1 MLEIKALYIK
11 KINKMG
17 CVAVFKMCL
26 SNPIQEK
33 IMNMVRII
41 FGTNSGPKES
51 ALFHSLQPSSFT
63 HTYSP
68 QAAL

>member
-1 MLEIKALYIK
+1 
-11 KINKMG
+11 MG
-17 CVAVFKMCL
+17 CVALFKMCL
-26 SNPIQEK
+26 SKPIQEK

-51 ALFHSLQPSSFT
+51 DLFHYLQPSSFT